1 MNWHQILD
9 IMTRYEKE
17 GKNREYYVPE
27 ENYEQFTE
35 TVVVADRY
43 DYEEVVDDL
52 KTYYKYGEEQTPE
65 VPQKCLD
72 IAAKLCKK
80 EAK

>member
-9 IMTRYEKE
+9 IMTRYEKV
-17 GKNREYYVPE
+17 GKNGEYYIPE
-27 ENYEQFTE
+27 ESYEQFTE

>member
-1 MNWHQILD
+1 MKWYQILD
-9 IMTRYEKE
+9 IMTRYEKA
-17 GKNREYYVPE
+17 GKDGEYYVPE
-27 ENYEQFTE
+27 ENYEQFIE
-35 TVVVADRY
+35 AVAAADGY
-43 DYEEVVDDL
+43 DYEKIVDDL
-52 KTYYKYGEEQTPE
+52 ETYYKYGEEQVPE